1 MPTETRPD
9 TDPQRYLLSTVRQSQ
24 AAVIDT
30 IRTWTTVTEQLTRS
44 LRLPVPDV
52 AGAVD
57 RVFDVAEQTLAVQR
71 QLALTL
77 VGVATRQV
85 DTALETV
92 DTAVETVD
100 TAVTA
105 AGTTVGKGVRRVED
119 LVEAAQAE
127 QEQRDP
133 EQPQA
138 TKAESPQQNRK
149 FDGRTYEER
158 SVEELRDRAGE
169 LQIEGRSSM
178 TNDELIAALRD
189 QRKQRSAKND
199 TPKQEPTPDRRT
211 YEERTLEELR
221 ERAGQLQIEGRSTMS
236 KDELIAA
243 LRDHRKQ
250 RSAKNDAPTQEPT
263 PDRRAYEDRTLEEL
277 RERAREL
284 EIEGRSSMS

>member
-30 IRTWTTVTEQLTRS
+30 IRTWTTITEQLTRS

-52 AGAVD
+52 DLGGAVD

-71 QLALTL
+71 QLALTV

-100 TAVTA
+100 TAVA
-105 AGTTVGKGVRRVED
+105 AVGTTVGKGVRRVED
-119 LVEAAQAE
+119 LVQAAQAE

-133 EQPQA
+133 EQRQA
-138 TKAESPQQNRK
+138 PKAESPQQDRK
-149 FDGRTYEER
+149 FDG
-158 SVEELRDRAGE
+158 
-169 LQIEGRSSM
+169 
-178 TNDELIAALRD
+178 
-189 QRKQRSAKND
+189 
-199 TPKQEPTPDRRT
+199 RT

-221 ERAGQLQIEGRSTMS
+221 ERARELEIEGRSSMT

-277 RERAREL
+277 RDRAREL
-284 EIEGRSSMS
+284 EIEGRSSMSKDELIAALRKQAK

>member
-1 MPTETRPD
+1 MPTETLTA
-9 TDPQRYLLSTVRQSQ
+9 TDPQRYLLNTVRQSQ

-30 IRTWTTVTEQLTRS
+30 IRTWTTITEQLTRTF
-44 LRLPVPDV
+44 RLPVLVPDV
-52 AGAVD
+52 DFAGAVD
-57 RVFDVAEQTLAVQR
+57 RAFDVAEQTLAAQR

-77 VGVATRQV
+77 AAVATRQV
-85 DTALETV
+85 DTAMESV
-92 DTAVETVD
+92 DTAVA
-100 TAVTA
+100 AVE
-105 AGTTVGKGVRRVED
+105 TTVGEGVRRVEE

-158 SVEELRDRAGE
+158 SVEELRERAGE

-178 TNDELIAALRD
+178 TKDELIAALRD
-189 QRKQRSAKND
+189 HRKQRSAKND
-199 TPKQEPTPDRRT
+199 TAKQEPTPDRRT

-221 ERAGQLQIEGRSTMS
+221 ERAGELQIEGRSTMS

-243 LRDHRKQ
+243 LRQHSK
-250 RSAKNDAPTQEPT
+250 
-263 PDRRAYEDRTLEEL
+263 
-277 RERAREL
+277 
-284 EIEGRSSMS
+284 